1 MKVYLTMIAGLLC
14 LQNYAQENR
23 LSVFDNLIGKTW
35 KAEGN
40 WGDGSQFKQ
49 ETTFRYSLDSTL
61 VIAESKGFTN
71 REQTEYGPR
80 NHGIRKFDAQSNGI
94 KFWEFDIFG
103 GTTEGVVKI
112 RDKDIVYTYSYGAS
126 TVTDYWE
133 YVDENTY
140 NFTVGSFKEGVW
152 EQTYLKTQFISQQD
166 SFNFQFD
173 QYTLVVSNLEETG
186 NFYRDILKL
195 DEISN
200 DEKPPGLRWFG
211 ASENL
216 QLQLIEK
223 KASDFEKDKS
233 HYLGLTT
240 QNLEGF
246 IAHLKDN
253 NIDFYDRPG
262 SKKIS
267 SGPSDEVQ
275 RIYIQDPEG
284 NWIEINAVK
293 N

>member
-1 MKVYLTMIAGLLC
+1 MKAYLTLISLVVFIYS
-14 LQNYAQENR
+14 QAQENR
-23 LSVFDNLIGKTW
+23 LSVFDNLMGKIW

-49 ETTFRYSLDSTL
+49 ETIFQYSLDSTL

-71 REQTEYGPR
+71 REQTEYGHR

-152 EQTYLKTQFISQQD
+152 EQTYLKTQFVSQQN
-166 SFNFQFD
+166 SFNFQFG

-195 DEISN
+195 DEISK
-200 DEKPPGLRWFG
+200 DEKPNGLRWSG
-211 ASENL
+211 VNENL

-223 KASDFEKDKS
+223 QATDFEKDKS
-233 HYLGLTT
+233 DYLSLTT
-240 QNLEGF
+240 QNLEDF

-253 NIDFYDRPG
+253 NIDFYDGPN

-267 SGPSDEVQ
+267 PGPSDEVQ
-275 RIYIQDPEG
+275 QIYIQDPEG
-284 NWIEINAVK
+284 NWIKINIAK
-293 N
+293 R

>member
-1 MKVYLTMIAGLLC
+1 MKAFLTIITGLLC

-23 LSVFDNLIGKTW
+23 LSVFDNLMGKTW
-35 KAEGN
+35 KAEGD

-49 ETTFRYSLDSTL
+49 ETIFRYSLDSTL

-140 NFTVGSFKEGVW
+140 NFTVGSFKEGIW
-152 EQTYLKTQFISQQD
+152 EQIYLKTQFIAQQD
-166 SFNFQFD
+166 NFNFQFD
-173 QYTLVVSNLEETG
+173 HYSLVVSNLIETG
-186 NFYRDILKL
+186 DFYRDILKL
-195 DEISN
+195 NEIPHP
-200 DEKPPGLRWFG
+200 DKAPGFRWFG
-211 ASENL
+211 VHGNS
-216 QLQLIEK
+216 QLHLIQKEGVNF
-223 KASDFEKDKS
+223 AKDKS
-233 HYLGLTT
+233 VHLCIATQDLQGL
-240 QNLEGF
+240 
-246 IAHLKDN
+246 ISHLTEN
-253 NIDFYDRPG
+253 NVAFYDWPG
-262 SKKIS
+262 TKNAITNR
-267 SGPSDEVQ
+267 SDGIQ
-275 RIYIQDPEG
+275 QIYIQDPEG
-284 NWIEINAVK
+284 YWIEINTAK
-293 N
+293 H